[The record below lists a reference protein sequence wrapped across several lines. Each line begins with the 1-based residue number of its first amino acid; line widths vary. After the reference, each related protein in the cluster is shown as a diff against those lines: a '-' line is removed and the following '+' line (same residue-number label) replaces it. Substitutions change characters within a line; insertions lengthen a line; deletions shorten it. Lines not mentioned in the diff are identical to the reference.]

1 MRLGERDSRSPHG
14 WVSPSESP
22 ELGSFGGS
30 VVPVPP
36 TSLKP
41 EIQRLRSE
49 GLTVREIAQ
58 RLNLRFSEVKR
69 LLGSYSEVED
79 VEIQVEGF
87 EGLDFTTSDPSS
99 KALVLDDL
107 DDLTSSDWDLSELLD
122 IQHDFDTSFDD
133 IVSISFDTQGGY
145 LEHTTEISESVGG
158 AGDVEVVVDGNHV
171 DWILKEARDVLNR
184 YALDKPIL
192 EELFGV
198 KGYSCVLKSKG
209 RKSLQILKDVVNLDE
224 WAILDFDFIKIE
236 SHPYYWDFLRALGY
250 SEGDLMVWFKLAK
263 FKCSSCGANVYKA
276 HANRRYVEPGR
287 VHPVQLLSRCK
298 RRAFEDYKRLLAV
311 VHALL
316 RRGVF
321 NYRDGLFKRV
331 YDKSLSLI
339 CLDLTVPVSVSLS
352 LCDIVNQR
360 LREAEEKYGFSLV
373 GELRDKNVI
382 NAVYGFVFS
391 DIVKAMRF
399 AFAKAFAEVVM
410 LILEKEEGLTVKG
423 SIQLGGKV
431 CCHIWSSG
439 WLTPHFHLHTNVL
452 NVVRVKVNGEE
463 RFVRFKPDLPEWALS
478 LLREKWRRYLKE
490 ELFKIDGAGAWLYDI
505 DFEEDFVVH
514 TQFIELDLNE
524 KGDFKNAGKILH
536 RLRYVSRSPLLDL
549 NIAFHEGRLIYENG
563 EVYAVRDGQ
572 RIPIDLRWLMALAVY
587 QNRSQCFGFVHSC
600 KRILG
605 ITDGELKPY
614 RGEAERTEYCP
625 ICGHKMDFVDYITLN
640 ELLDQGLPFVIS
652 FYHNGYRRFEFW
664 KKKGRGGGLN
674 GGEGR

>member
-14 WVSPSESP
+14 CRSPPESP

-41 EIQRLRSE
+41 EILRLRRD

-58 RLNLRFSEVKR
+58 RLNLRFSEVR
-69 LLGSYSEVED
+69 QLLDISSEGYIEF
-79 VEIQVEGF
+79 EGF
-87 EGLDFTTSDPSS
+87 ECLDFTTSDPSS

-107 DDLTSSDWDLSELLD
+107 DELTSSDWDLSELLD

-158 AGDVEVVVDGNHV
+158 VGGVEVVVDGNHV

-192 EELFGV
+192 DELFGV
-198 KGYSCVLKSKG
+198 RGYSCVLKSKG

-298 RRAFEDYKRLLAV
+298 RRAFEDYRRLLAV

-399 AFAKAFAEVVM
+399 AFAKAFAEVVK
-410 LILEKEEGLTVKG
+410 LILEKEEGLTVKDL
-423 SIQLGGKV
+423 QLGGKV

-478 LLREKWRRYLKE
+478 LLREKWRRYLRE

-505 DFEEDFVVH
+505 DFEEDFVIH

-605 ITDGELKPY
+605 VTDEELKPY